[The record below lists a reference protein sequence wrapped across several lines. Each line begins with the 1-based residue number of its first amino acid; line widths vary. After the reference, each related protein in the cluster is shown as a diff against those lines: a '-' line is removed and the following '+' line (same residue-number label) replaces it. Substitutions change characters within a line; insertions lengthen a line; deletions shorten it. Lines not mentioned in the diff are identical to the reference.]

1 MPHLESQS
9 AELKQHGK
17 KKMDMGVWLTI
28 VFGMVLLTGFALML
42 IDIVL
47 G

>member
-1 MPHLESQS
+1 
-9 AELKQHGK
+9 
-17 KKMDMGVWLTI
+17 MDMGVWLTI